1 MTYRLLLVESPAKQK
16 RIAAILGQGWRVEA
30 TRGHVRDLPQDKLG
44 VEVDQDFRPQYE
56 VLPRQVNTVKR
67 LLKAIREAESVFVAT
82 DLDRE
87 GEAIA
92 AHQREGWQHGRGV
105 PLEPESA
112 QYIGDYAAR
121 TWELHL

>member
-30 TRGHVRDLPQDKLG
+30 TRGHVRDLPQDSLG
-44 VEVDQDFRPQYE
+44 IEVNDDFRPQYE
-56 VLPRQVNTVKR
+56 VLPRQANTVKR

-87 GEAIA
+87 GVRRLA
-92 AHQREGWQHGRGV
+92 A
-105 PLEPESA
+105 
-112 QYIGDYAAR
+112 
-121 TWELHL
+121 